1 MSELQRLENYIHDSE
16 IILYALIFNTT
27 RIYIPEN
34 AMVEKCCFIIFLSLM
49 FSLTVLK
56 KKKPY
61 LIVYQRKQKLETQ
74 NFSIQ
79 QLTSSTIYLLIDENK
94 TSHEI
99 RQLIINFE

>member
-1 MSELQRLENYIHDSE
+1 MLFYNSFVVDVF
-16 IILYALIFNTT
+16 FN
-27 RIYIPEN
+27 RF
-34 AMVEKCCFIIFLSLM
+34 EKK
-49 FSLTVLK
+49 T
-56 KKKPY
+56 Y
-61 LIVYQRKQKLETQ
+61 LIVYQRKQKLEPQ

>member
-1 MSELQRLENYIHDSE
+1 
-16 IILYALIFNTT
+16 
-27 RIYIPEN
+27 
-34 AMVEKCCFIIFLSLM
+34 MVEKCCFIIVLSLM

-56 KKKPY
+56 KKTY
-61 LIVYQRKQKLETQ
+61 LIVYQRKQKLEPQ

>member
-1 MSELQRLENYIHDSE
+1 MLFYN
-16 IILYALIFNTT
+16 IFVVDVFFN
-27 RIYIPEN
+27 RFE
-34 AMVEKCCFIIFLSLM
+34 
-49 FSLTVLK
+49 